1 MGGGVG
7 EGDSAGEGDGDVS
20 LGKCLELAF
29 YLIAIKVNTKCF
41 VMEWWFLCN
50 ILKNAVA
57 IHCL

>member
-1 MGGGVG
+1 MLHIVVLENNILMVWWGGVG

-41 VMEWWFLCN
+41 VME
-50 ILKNAVA
+50 
-57 IHCL
+57 